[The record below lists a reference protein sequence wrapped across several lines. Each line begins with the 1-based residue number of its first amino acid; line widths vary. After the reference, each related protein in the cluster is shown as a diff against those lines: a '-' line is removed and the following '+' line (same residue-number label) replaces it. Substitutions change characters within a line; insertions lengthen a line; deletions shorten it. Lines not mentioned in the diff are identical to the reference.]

1 MSVSVLRTADAWYAE
16 HDGRAVRVDTDATT
30 TAALLADRRA
40 VERAHTTA
48 VTGDNSFEV
57 RHLDLVSPVT
67 TPCRVVAQMV
77 NYRSHARESG
87 MDPGKVVPTFF
98 RKSSGSVCGPHDTV
112 VRPEHVRLLDYE
124 AELGLVLGATL
135 PLGTTV
141 TEENLDRFV
150 AGLVVTDDV
159 SARDVQLPQGQF
171 YEAKSYPT
179 FTPVGPR
186 LVLLEPRDVPHIAR
200 LRVRL
205 WVNQVLRQDRTLTD
219 MIVPP
224 AQALTRLA
232 GFQRL
237 DPGDLVLTGTPGGTA
252 LRSPRPV
259 VRALGSLLPAD
270 RRWRT
275 LTERQTA
282 NPAYLQHGDIVTVGI
297 ATDDGSL
304 DLGLQRTPVTHRT
317 PVSPGAG
324 DTGAQAPT
332 R

>member
-1 MSVSVLRTADAWYAE
+1 MSISVLRTADAWYTE
-16 HDGRAVRVDTDATT
+16 RDGRAVRIDTGATT
-30 TAALLADRRA
+30 TANLLGDRTA
-40 VERAHTTA
+40 VEKAHATA
-48 VTGDNSFEV
+48 VTGGNSVDV

-77 NYRSHARESG
+77 NYRSHARDSG

-98 RKSSGSVCGPHDTV
+98 RKSSGSVCGPNDTV
-112 VRPEHVRLLDYE
+112 IRPEHVRLLDYE
-124 AELGLVLGATL
+124 AELGLVLGAAL
-135 PLGTTV
+135 PPGTNV
-141 TEENLDRFV
+141 TEENIEQYV

-186 LVLLEPRDVPHIAR
+186 LVLLEPHDVPHIAR

-205 WVNQVLRQDRTLTD
+205 WVNYVLRQDRTLSD

-232 GFQRL
+232 RFQQL
-237 DPGDLVLTGTPGGTA
+237 EPGDLVLTGTPGGTA

-270 RRWRT
+270 RRWRA
-275 LTERQTA
+275 LTKRQVT

-297 ATDDGSL
+297 ATDDGAL
-304 DLGLQRTPVTHRT
+304 DLGLQRTPVEHR
-317 PVSPGAG
+317 
-324 DTGAQAPT
+324 
-332 R
+332 